1 MSVGAKPRMTR
12 MRMHAALVFGVSLAA
27 SFENVAL
34 ADKVALLPP
43 TGGDSATADA
53 KLGQDVADGLTGLG
67 HTLIPAA
74 DVAAALKDPAFS
86 QRTPDA
92 LLALGKKL
100 GADWVVNATEAAA
113 VTTERVEIGASYAT
127 AGRFQLVGREVD
139 KDSTAPEIKE
149 MLAFLLRAEGVGTE
163 APPWETSSPGSSPH
177 GSSQVKPPPPPP
189 ENPVKVTPPK
199 KEEPKKPETPK
210 APYGGGHVGFIA
222 AGLGVDGLV
231 VRPKTARGSAAGFVG
246 LIRGGAEILDT
257 GLEPY
262 AQLGGNMAGPSAV
275 WVEAGIRW
283 MGLPILHEKDGI
295 GLHLGPSVH
304 GGVFIVPGHTT
315 TAPDGTSYS
324 SSAQATGTI
333 AGSVDV
339 GLRVADRVQIDAQL
353 GEVRFAPVSAGSTVS
368 VGANFT
374 GGYRF

>member
-1 MSVGAKPRMTR
+1 MSVGAKPRRTR
-12 MRMHAALVFGVSLAA
+12 MRVHGAIVFGLFLAA
-27 SFENVAL
+27 SSEHVAL

-67 HTLIPAA
+67 HTIIPAA

-100 GADWVVNATEAAA
+100 GADWVVNATESAAM
-113 VTTERVEIGASYAT
+113 TTERVEIGASYAT

-139 KDSTAPEIKE
+139 KNSTAPEIKE
-149 MLAFLLRAEGVGTE
+149 MLAFLLRPEGVGTQ
-163 APPWETSSPGSSPH
+163 APPWEKEVTPPP
-177 GSSQVKPPPPPP
+177 KPPPPPP
-189 ENPVKVTPPK
+189 PPPSEKKEPPPK

-304 GGVFIVPGHTT
+304 GGVFNVPGHTT
-315 TAPDGTSYS
+315 TAAGGISYS

-339 GLRVADRVQIDAQL
+339 ALRVADRVQIDAQL